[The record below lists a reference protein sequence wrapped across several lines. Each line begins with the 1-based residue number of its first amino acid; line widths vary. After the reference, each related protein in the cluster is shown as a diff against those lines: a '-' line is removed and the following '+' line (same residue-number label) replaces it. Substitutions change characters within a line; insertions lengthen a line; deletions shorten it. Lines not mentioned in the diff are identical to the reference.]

1 MNENFEL
8 LDSQVVLMDKSR
20 DKLEESMKH
29 CLLIDLNKELSDAD
43 EVSLEAFSARFSR
56 LSDYLMQRIFRTL
69 DVIEFEDEGTLRDRM
84 NRAEKKGLI
93 ESTQDFVKIRTLRN
107 IIAHEYTDEEV
118 IHIYQKVLELTP
130 NLLDTCKR
138 IKQYIQK
145 KGYKS

>member
-1 MNENFEL
+1 MNENFAL

>member
-1 MNENFEL
+1 MNENFAL

-130 NLLDTCKR
+130 NLLDACKR

>member
-1 MNENFEL
+1 MNENFAL

-29 CLLIDLNKELSDAD
+29 CLLIDLNQELSDAD

>member
-1 MNENFEL
+1 MNENFAL

-29 CLLIDLNKELSDAD
+29 CLLIDLNQELSDAD

-93 ESTQDFVKIRTLRN
+93 ESTQNFVKIRTLRN

-118 IHIYQKVLELTP
+118 IRIYQKVLELTP
-130 NLLDTCKR
+130 NLLDACKR

>member
-1 MNENFEL
+1 MNENFAL

-130 NLLDTCKR
+130 NLLDTYKR

>member
-1 MNENFEL
+1 MNENFAL

-29 CLLIDLNKELSDAD
+29 CLLIDLNQELSDAD

-130 NLLDTCKR
+130 NLLDTYKR